1 MYSVLYY
8 TYIYIYIKICIY
20 MYIHIMNIIS
30 IYIYNLFIFMYIIN
44 MIVYIIYIILF
55 YFILFYFK
63 IYYIILY
70 YIILYHATRSCTC
83 FWSKPLPSPLILGT
97 RHRQDA
103 PLLHSMGWGSTDPL
117 SALQMSQGVRLRQ
130 SLYVEL
136 LSCGFGNFEH
146 EKCPTHGWTLQ
157 SQIML

>member
-8 TYIYIYIKICIY
+8 TYIYIYQNMHIY
-20 MYIHIMNIIS
+20 VYTHNEYY

-55 YFILFYFK
+55 YFILKF
-63 IYYIILY
+63 IILY

-117 SALQMSQGVRLRQ
+117 LALQMSQGVRLRQ